1 MLSAVDKDRIEGAMV
16 KAEEGSAGEIVC
28 VLASE
33 VATYRE
39 VPLAWA
45 AAIALAVPPIA
56 MAVGLIHPYLAVI
69 GGAWMAAQPDALE
82 SELGL
87 ALAAYAILQ
96 VVLFIATIFIVS
108 IPAVRR
114 PLTPRLLKR
123 HRVAKAA
130 HHHFA
135 AIAAR
140 AAGSETGVL
149 IFVAL
154 VDRQVQIL
162 ADAGIHQRV
171 GEAAWTRAAD
181 AITAAMRGGHD
192 PTAGIVEAVDICGA
206 ALKEHF
212 PAAGSAAPRFSPRP
226 QEI

>member
-1 MLSAVDKDRIEGAMV
+1 MLSAIDEDRIEAAV
-16 KAEEGSAGEIVC
+16 AKAEEGSAGEIIC

-45 AAIALAVPPIA
+45 AAVALAAPPIALALGV
-56 MAVGLIHPYLAVI
+56 VHPLSVAI
-69 GGAWMAAQPDALE
+69 GDAWMAAQPSALE
-82 SELGL
+82 SDL
-87 ALAAYAILQ
+87 ALVLAAYATLQ
-96 VVLFIATIFIVS
+96 VLLFVVTALVVA

-114 PLTPRLLKR
+114 PLTPRVLKR

-162 ADAGIHQRV
+162 ADEGIHQKV

-181 AITAAMRGGHD
+181 AITAAMKGGHD
-192 PTAGIVEAVDICGA
+192 PTSGIVDAVDICGA
-206 ALKEHF
+206 ALREHF
-212 PAAGSAAPRFSPRP
+212 PATGARPHIFSPRP